1 MTSLVRIV
9 EEPKGPMYEALL
21 RFALRHDCLF
31 SLVWRDQSAFAV
43 SAAAIAKNL
52 RPALVRQ
59 TRTDEW
65 PGTTLIGHFAIVRLY
80 RLTATTLS
88 MLAPADRLYAW
99 IAPDRP
105 EDLALYTSDGAP
117 WLASVA
123 HERNAFVYPDSVDLR
138 RLAADVAG
146 LRLVS
151 DERP

>member
-31 SLVWRDQSAFAV
+31 SLVWRDQSVFAG
-43 SAAAIAKNL
+43 SATAIAKTL

-105 EDLALYTSDGAP
+105 EDLALYTSDGAA

-123 HERNAFVYPDSVDLR
+123 HERNAFIYPDAVDLR

-146 LRLVS
+146 LRLVP